1 MAKAERP
8 KYPPVDKLK
17 AAVLERKLVM
27 HLSSEDL
34 GNAAHVSGWYIRKML
49 SSKHSDDWN
58 PEVRKAICEYLGLN
72 VKVVLEDMFD
82 LSKEM
87 VGK

>member
-1 MAKAERP
+1 MAKVERP

-34 GNAAHVSGWYIRKML
+34 GNAAHVSGWDIRKML

-87 VGK
+87 SCK

>member
-1 MAKAERP
+1 MAKVERP

-34 GNAAHVSGWYIRKML
+34 GNAAHVSG
-49 SSKHSDDWN
+49 
-58 PEVRKAICEYLGLN
+58 
-72 VKVVLEDMFD
+72 
-82 LSKEM
+82 
-87 VGK
+87 